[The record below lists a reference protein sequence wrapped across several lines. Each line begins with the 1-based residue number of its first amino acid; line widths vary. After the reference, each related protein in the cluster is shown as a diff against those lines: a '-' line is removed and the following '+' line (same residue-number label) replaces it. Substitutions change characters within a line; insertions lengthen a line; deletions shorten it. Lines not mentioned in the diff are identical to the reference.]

1 MYYKTQVIY
10 DLKEKAQFKATSV
23 YLYVNWYSQTNN
35 SYWDNKENLC
45 EVLPEKHNDGLLIT
59 RSSSSIGNSQNEKE
73 TEPDVIC
80 IRNATPTKTTR

>member
-1 MYYKTQVIY
+1 MTWKRRHN
-10 DLKEKAQFKATSV
+10 LKQPLFTCTLNDILK
-23 YLYVNWYSQTNN
+23 QTTLIEII
-35 SYWDNKENLC
+35 KKNLC